1 MSQPLSE
8 SKKYIYFGLIVI
20 SLGVIYNTTLT
31 DTMGSIGMVFM
42 ALGILFFIVG
52 MRKRKQE
59 QEDNPE
65 DDD

>member
-1 MSQPLSE
+1 MAEPLSE
-8 SKKYIYFGLIVI
+8 SKKYIFFGLIVI

-42 ALGILFFIVG
+42 ALGGLFFIVG

-59 QEDNPE
+59 LQDKQEDDE
-65 DDD
+65 

>member
-1 MSQPLSE
+1 MAEPLSE

-31 DTMGSIGMVFM
+31 DTVGSIGMIFM

-59 QEDNPE
+59 QQDDPE
-65 DDD
+65 DDM